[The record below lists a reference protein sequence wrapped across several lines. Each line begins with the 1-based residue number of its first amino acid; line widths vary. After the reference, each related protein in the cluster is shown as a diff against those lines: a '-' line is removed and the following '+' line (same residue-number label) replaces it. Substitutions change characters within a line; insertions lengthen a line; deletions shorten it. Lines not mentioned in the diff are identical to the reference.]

1 MGKGA
6 VMPEVEKEGTEKEAA
21 TRKTLGYPL
30 LWGGNRPLEVVLRS
44 SWHKPFFGT
53 SSRDLRKVERLKR
66 AECPG
71 P

>member
-6 VMPEVEKEGTEKEAA
+6 VMPKVEKEGTEKEAA

-30 LWGGNRPLEVVLRS
+30 LGGTGLPLEVVLRS

-53 SSRDLRKVERLKR
+53 SSRDLRKVERLKS
-66 AECPG
+66 AQCPG

>member
-30 LWGGNRPLEVVLRS
+30 LWGGTGL
-44 SWHKPFFGT
+44 
-53 SSRDLRKVERLKR
+53 
-66 AECPG
+66 
-71 P
+71 